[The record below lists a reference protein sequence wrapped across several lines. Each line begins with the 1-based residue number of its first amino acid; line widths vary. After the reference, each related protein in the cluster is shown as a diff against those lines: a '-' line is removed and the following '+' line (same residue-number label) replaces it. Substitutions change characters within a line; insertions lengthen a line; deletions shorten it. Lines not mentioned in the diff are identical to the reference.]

1 MYIKLALNPVGDRRE
16 GEACFFDFR
25 FKSRVSVLTVS
36 EKAGSL
42 AHFRRILRSEE
53 TLARVPLQAVAFSPS
68 IPSFLPSRAIQSSP
82 LDSRSI
88 CMNGRYFPF
97 LFPARPS
104 PDPRVGRRGL
114 DYNFRL
120 SSWPWV
126 IACLRGRGTKDTG
139 LGFAMQEWIFDRV
152 E

>member
-1 MYIKLALNPVGDRRE
+1 MRE
-16 GEACFFDFR
+16 GEACLFDFR
-25 FKSRVSVLTVS
+25 FKSRVSILTVS

-42 AHFRRILRSEE
+42 PHSLSQDPPQRRDARSSSAASCR
-53 TLARVPLQAVAFSPS
+53 LFALH
-68 IPSFLPSRAIQSSP
+68 SFLLSRAIQSSP

-97 LFPARPS
+97 LFPARRS

-152 E
+152 LIE